1 MNQAKKAPVPPIVSD
16 VTPGVYRHYKG
27 NRYRVLSLA
36 HHSET
41 LEELVI
47 YEAIDTDTGVWAR
60 PLSMWS
66 ETVIVNGVTM
76 RRFERVDE

>member
-1 MNQAKKAPVPPIVSD
+1 MNQSKHPPITPIVSD
-16 VTPGVYRHYKG
+16 VTPGIYRHYKG

-47 YEAIDTDTGVWAR
+47 YEPLDTDTGVWAR
-60 PLSMWS
+60 PLSMWN
-66 ETVIVNGVTM
+66 ETVTVDGTEK
-76 RRFERVDE
+76 RRFERIE

>member
-1 MNQAKKAPVPPIVSD
+1 MSQSKHQPISPIVSD
-16 VTPGVYRHYKG
+16 VKPGIYRHYKG

-47 YEAIDTDTGVWAR
+47 YEALDTDTGVWAR
-60 PLSMWS
+60 PLSIWN
-66 ETVIVNGVTM
+66 ETVTVDGIKM
-76 RRFERVDE
+76 KRFEKIE

>member
-1 MNQAKKAPVPPIVSD
+1 MNQSKHLPITPIVSD
-16 VTPGVYRHYKG
+16 VTPGIYRHYKG

-47 YEAIDTDTGVWAR
+47 YEPLDTDTGVWAR
-60 PLSMWS
+60 PLSMWN
-66 ETVIVNGVTM
+66 ETVTVDGTEK
-76 RRFERVDE
+76 RRFERIE